1 MEYRTL
7 GAIHA
12 GNGNQDCAE
21 VEEVRVVPHVIIIL
35 QLFLLIAAL
44 ITFIYNILTPN
55 QPLIVCPF
63 QSPIFAQFDPV
74 LFS

>member
-7 GAIHA
+7 GAIHV

-21 VEEVRVVPHVIIIL
+21 VEEVRVALLVLLIL
-35 QLFLLIAAL
+35 QPFLLIVSL

-55 QPLIVCPF
+55 QRLIACPL
-63 QSPIFAQFDPV
+63 QSPIFAQFDRV
-74 LFS
+74 LF